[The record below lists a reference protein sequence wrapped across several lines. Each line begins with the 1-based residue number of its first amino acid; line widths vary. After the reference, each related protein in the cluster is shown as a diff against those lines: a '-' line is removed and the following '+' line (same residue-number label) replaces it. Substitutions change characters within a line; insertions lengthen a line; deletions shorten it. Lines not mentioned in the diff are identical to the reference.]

1 MAQSGDRPRR
11 SEPEALATLI
21 PNVLSEVG
29 LDQASLAL
37 QLLRAW
43 PAAVGPDL
51 APHCSAEGIR
61 AGVVHAAVS
70 DSAWMQ
76 RIQLEKPRI
85 LSGLRAV
92 LGEPHVRELRLRI
105 ARKPV

>member
-1 MAQSGDRPRR
+1 MAQSGDPPRR
-11 SEPEALATLI
+11 SEPESLARLI

-43 PAAVGPDL
+43 PGIVGPEL
-51 APHCSAEGIR
+51 AEHCSAEGIR
-61 AGVVHAAVS
+61 AGVIRAAVS

-76 RIQLEKPRI
+76 RIQLDKPRI
-85 LSGLRAV
+85 LAGLRAA
-92 LGEPHVRELRLRI
+92 LGEQHARELRLHI
-105 ARKPV
+105 ARRTP